1 MTKRSRDFVLSGPV
15 IIQTQNITNM
25 CQAFRNLCLNGRCIP
40 TPGVGYRCE
49 CNMGFRLDRRGECIG
64 EFWRVFLT
72 QNSRC
77 MRLAVKF
84 HACFPDDNEC
94 EKNPCAHGECVN
106 TDGSYICQCPAGFQ
120 STSTRTECRGYT
132 FTYMQHMRTLRVCM
146 FIVLSVSFFP
156 ARSGRV
162 CGQWSYL
169 QQWPLCE
176 HWRQLPLCLQCWI
189 WNFSRWQK
197 LSRSVNFSC
206 WSLTT
211 LWSKDSFSVYDK
223 WTMDMLEVV
232 EAWTIMGEIM
242 HNHWK

>member
-1 MTKRSRDFVLSGPV
+1 MRARRMCEHRRLLHLSVSCWIPV
-15 IIQTQNITNM
+15 DLNQNRVPRLHIYIHATYAHFKSM
-25 CQAFRNLCLNGRCIP
+25 C
-40 TPGVGYRCE
+40 V
-49 CNMGFRLDRRGECIG
+49 
-64 EFWRVFLT
+64 V
-72 QNSRC
+72 
-77 MRLAVKF
+77 
-84 HACFPDDNEC
+84 
-94 EKNPCAHGECVN
+94 CV
-106 TDGSYICQCPAGFQ
+106 
-120 STSTRTECRGYT
+120 
-132 FTYMQHMRTLRVCM
+132 VCM

-211 LWSKDSFSVYDK
+211 LWSKDSFSIYDK